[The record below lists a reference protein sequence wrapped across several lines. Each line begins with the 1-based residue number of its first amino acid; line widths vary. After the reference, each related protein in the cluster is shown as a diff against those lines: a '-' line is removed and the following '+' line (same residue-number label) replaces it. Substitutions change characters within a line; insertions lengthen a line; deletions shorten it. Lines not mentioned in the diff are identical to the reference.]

1 MVIWCS
7 TRFLSDASSS
17 AALRWSASGSP
28 VRGVVP
34 AIGWART
41 MSPTRE
47 TSSSG
52 LAPTKP
58 STAKHNAA
66 GWRRRRRSRRD
77 AASSGTSVSICSSRA
92 STTLVSSPARMR
104 CVAAATES
112 VQSSALTTLRTRTSW
127 GAGTPSV
134 STASAVAGPS
144 PCAATVLTH
153 RVPSAERPNT
163 TAGTTRV
170 AAARRSNGSAPKATG
185 PDPGV
190 RTSSSVGIDRST
202 SVTRPMWSVHGA
214 GSSMRR
220 ASPTPLS
227 SRRGERNAVT
237 VRSAPGSPGSRSAAR
252 VVQTSRVASFTRC
265 PAWR

>member
-1 MVIWCS
+1 MDHVDGD
-7 TRFLSDASSS
+7 LVLDAVLVRRQQLGGP
-17 AALRWSASGSP
+17 AL
-28 VRGVVP
+28 V
-34 AIGWART
+34 
-41 MSPTRE
+41 
-47 TSSSG
+47 G
-52 LAPTKP
+52 L
-58 STAKHNAA
+58 
-66 GWRRRRRSRRD
+66 G
-77 AASSGTSVSICSSRA
+77 
-92 STTLVSSPARMR
+92 
-104 CVAAATES
+104 
-112 VQSSALTTLRTRTSW
+112 
-127 GAGTPSV
+127 
-134 STASAVAGPS
+134 VAGPRCGAGHRLGTHDVADPGDEQLRAGADEAVHREAQRRRVEASQAVQEGCRIQWHVGVDLQLPGEHDLGELAGPDALRRSGDRVGPVLGAHDAAHPHVVGCRHPVGVDGVGGGRDAS

-227 SRRGERNAVT
+227 
-237 VRSAPGSPGSRSAAR
+237 PG
-252 VVQTSRVASFTRC
+252 VASGT
-265 PAWR
+265 P